1 MKAGKALLPLAPFL
15 YTPEHFTSS
24 RSCRSLLKLA
34 LPYFFRL
41 RALFLATEDFL
52 FTVACFSNTFG
63 AFFT

>member
-1 MKAGKALLPLAPFL
+1 MKASKALLPLAPIL
-15 YTPEHFTSS
+15 YTPERFTNS
-24 RSCRSLLKLA
+24 RCCHSLLTLA

-52 FTVACFSNTFG
+52 FTVACFSSTFG